1 MKSKIATIALV
12 FILPFAAYAF
22 SSSDTGDS
30 KAYCAKKVE
39 RMTKML
45 DLNPEQQ
52 GKLTTLYEEQRPK
65 YKVLHEE
72 SRKQME
78 TFLTKEQLAK
88 MDAMKEKHHQK
99 MEQGHHDLTD
109 TKTPSAIK

>member
-1 MKSKIATIALV
+1 MKSKIAAIALV
-12 FILPFAAYAF
+12 FILPLTVYAYTGG
-22 SSSDTGDS
+22 DTADS

-52 GKLTTLYEEQRPK
+52 AKLKAVYEEQKSK
-65 YKVLHEE
+65 YDALHAE

-88 MDAMKEKHHQK
+88 MDAMKENHHKK
-99 MEQGHHDLTD
+99 MEQEHDDLTD
-109 TKTPSAIK
+109 AKTPTAVK

>member
-1 MKSKIATIALV
+1 MKSKIAAIALV
-12 FILPFAAYAF
+12 FILPFTAYAF
-22 SSSDTGDS
+22 SSGDTGDS

-39 RMTKML
+39 RMTKIL

-78 TFLTKEQLAK
+78 TFLTKEQLTK
-88 MDAMKEKHHQK
+88 MDAMKEKHHK
-99 MEQGHHDLTD
+99 MEHEHHDLTD

>member
-1 MKSKIATIALV
+1 MKSKIAAIALV
-12 FILPFAAYAF
+12 FILPFTAYAF
-22 SSSDTGDS
+22 SSGDTGDS

-65 YKVLHEE
+65 YKALHEE

-78 TFLTKEQLAK
+78 TFLTKEQIAK
-88 MDAMKEKHHQK
+88 MDAMKKNHHQK
-99 MEQGHHDLTD
+99 MEQEHHDLTD
-109 TKTPSAIK
+109 TKTPSALK